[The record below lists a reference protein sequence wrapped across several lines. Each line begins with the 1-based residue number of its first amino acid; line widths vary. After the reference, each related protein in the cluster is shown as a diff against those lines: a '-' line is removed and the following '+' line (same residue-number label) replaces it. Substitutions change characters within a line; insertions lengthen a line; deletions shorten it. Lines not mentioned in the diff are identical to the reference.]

1 MDAIGQGFFVPVFFV
16 LAGARVD
23 VRALLDASD
32 RLLLIP
38 GLIVAIYAIK
48 TVPMWLYRHH
58 FTVRENLAAG
68 ALQSAQLTL
77 TVADVGGDR
86 TSDRNDRR
94 GTRFGA
100 DRRRVDQHDH
110 RAHRLHSP
118 DGRQPPA
125 RRAVTNEI

>member
-1 MDAIGQGFFVPVFFV
+1 MAGAIISTIGVPRGNPEYQLEMDAIGHGFF
-16 LAGARVD
+16 
-23 VRALLDASD
+23 
-32 RLLLIP
+32 
-38 GLIVAIYAIK
+38 
-48 TVPMWLYRHH
+48 VPMWLYQHD

-77 TVADVGGDR
+77 TLAAVGGDR

-110 RAHRLHSP
+110 RAHRHHSP